1 MIYILLVQF
10 VVLPLV
16 LALRFPLAIQ
26 HERGGVWKVLSFLAL
41 RTGLLDI
48 YLNYTTF
55 TVLFLQLPRDG
66 EYTLSKRCERLVSDP
81 GWRGK
86 IARLIA
92 WYTNK
97 FDKDH
102 IPQKG

>member
-1 MIYILLVQF
+1 MLYALLAQF
-10 VVLPLV
+10 LVLPLM
-16 LALRFPLAIQ
+16 LALRYPLAIQ
-26 HERGGVWKVLSFLAL
+26 FKRGGVWRLLSFLAL
-41 RTGLLDI
+41 RAGLLDI

-55 TVLFLQLPRDG
+55 TVLFLQLPREG

-86 IARLIA
+86 IARMIA

-97 FDKDH
+97 FDEDH